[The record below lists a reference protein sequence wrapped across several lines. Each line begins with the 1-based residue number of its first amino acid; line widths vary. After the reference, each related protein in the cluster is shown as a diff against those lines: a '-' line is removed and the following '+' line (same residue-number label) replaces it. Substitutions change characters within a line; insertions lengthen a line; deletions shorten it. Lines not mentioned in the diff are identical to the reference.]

1 MIKQQINFELM
12 ADNTQT
18 IKANEL
24 KKILKVMKIYNE
36 QWLHFNLLDIII
48 GNNRNIVIKNDY
60 NGANFALNIN
70 DIELLLT
77 IAKNEGLKVLFFAK
91 DSNNNLYVGVKGNEY
106 IKIK

>member
-1 MIKQQINFELM
+1 
-12 ADNTQT
+12 
-18 IKANEL
+18 
-24 KKILKVMKIYNE
+24 MKIYNE

-48 GNNRNIVIKNDY
+48 GNNRNIVFKNDY
-60 NGANFALNIN
+60 KGANFNLSIN

-91 DSNNNLYVGVKGNEY
+91 GNDSVYVAVKGNDY